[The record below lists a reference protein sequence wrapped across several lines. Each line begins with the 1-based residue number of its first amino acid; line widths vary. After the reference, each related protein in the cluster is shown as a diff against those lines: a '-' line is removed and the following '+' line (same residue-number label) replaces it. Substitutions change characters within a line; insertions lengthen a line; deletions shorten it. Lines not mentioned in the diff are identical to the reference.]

1 MCKERGGWGS
11 EEERLRGLGG
21 LEVGEN
27 NKEIFLEVMCK
38 WPQVE
43 VEERN

>member
-1 MCKERGGWGS
+1 MNWG
-11 EEERLRGLGG
+11 GG
-21 LEVGEN
+21 LEVGEKN
-27 NKEIFLEVMCK
+27 YEIYLEVMWK